1 MKVSKHFNLE
11 EIVPM
16 DIFSINGIIPVSY
29 IDEKLLK
36 LLDFMRDFF
45 AMSITIN
52 NSFTGGSY
60 NESGLRI
67 PGMKNYKPWSQH
79 SFGRAADIKLK
90 IHSFDVQKTIRE
102 NKKLFMSNGLTGIE
116 THTDGWTH
124 VTSANLGTNKLALIP
139 PSGIITYE

>member
-45 AMSITIN
+45 A
-52 NSFTGGSY
+52 
-60 NESGLRI
+60 
-67 PGMKNYKPWSQH
+67 K
-79 SFGRAADIKLK
+79 
-90 IHSFDVQKTIRE
+90 
-102 NKKLFMSNGLTGIE
+102 
-116 THTDGWTH
+116 
-124 VTSANLGTNKLALIP
+124 
-139 PSGIITYE
+139 